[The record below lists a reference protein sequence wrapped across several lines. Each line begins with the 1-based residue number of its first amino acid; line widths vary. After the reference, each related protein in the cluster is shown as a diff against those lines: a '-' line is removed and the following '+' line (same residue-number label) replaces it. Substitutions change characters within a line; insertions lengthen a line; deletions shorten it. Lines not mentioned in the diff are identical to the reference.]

1 MIYMS
6 HDLLDRYGHICH
18 AAADIPLPL
27 VKYGTYH

>member
-18 AAADIPLPL
+18 AAADIQLSL
-27 VKYGTYH
+27 VKCGKYH